1 MKVKTW
7 LFLLLFFLLFALPV
21 NAQAD
26 TPPLSEDSRD
36 YYQQQVEL
44 SGADELTNEL
54 PNDTRVMMEHMGIN
68 GADWESLQSLTPS
81 AIFSQ
86 IASMAQTQ
94 SSGPLKAA
102 VEVLAVMLLCALLEG
117 MKLSLGDRPMS
128 GVMGVVSTLCV
139 CTILI
144 LPIVS
149 CVESAAGVI
158 KGASGFMLCY
168 VPVIAGIMIA
178 GGQTVSAA
186 SYHLMMVG
194 AGEVIS
200 QIATGFLVPMLS
212 IFLGLSITA
221 SISPRLNLNGICETF
236 SKVVKWVLGIVMTI
250 FVSLLTLQTVV
261 GAAADTTGTK
271 AVKFAISSFIPV
283 VGGALSD
290 AFNTVQGYVRL
301 LKSGVG
307 AFGILAAGCIFLPVI
322 LQCLLWLASV
332 HICACVGDIFDLK
345 QLSSLL
351 RAAGKVISMLLAI
364 ILCCMTILTV
374 STVLVLVIGGGAAA

>member
-149 CVESAAGVI
+149 CVEIG
-158 KGASGFMLCY
+158 
-168 VPVIAGIMIA
+168 
-178 GGQTVSAA
+178 
-186 SYHLMMVG
+186 
-194 AGEVIS
+194 
-200 QIATGFLVPMLS
+200 
-212 IFLGLSITA
+212 
-221 SISPRLNLNGICETF
+221 
-236 SKVVKWVLGIVMTI
+236 
-250 FVSLLTLQTVV
+250 
-261 GAAADTTGTK
+261 
-271 AVKFAISSFIPV
+271 
-283 VGGALSD
+283 
-290 AFNTVQGYVRL
+290 
-301 LKSGVG
+301 
-307 AFGILAAGCIFLPVI
+307 
-322 LQCLLWLASV
+322 
-332 HICACVGDIFDLK
+332 
-345 QLSSLL
+345 
-351 RAAGKVISMLLAI
+351 RAHV
-364 ILCCMTILTV
+364 
-374 STVLVLVIGGGAAA
+374 